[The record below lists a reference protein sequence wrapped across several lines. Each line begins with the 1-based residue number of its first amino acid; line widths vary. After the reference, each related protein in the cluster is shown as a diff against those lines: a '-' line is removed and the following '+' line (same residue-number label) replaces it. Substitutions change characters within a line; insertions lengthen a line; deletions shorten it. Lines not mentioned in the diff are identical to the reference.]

1 MQLKGPF
8 KLTEQNLYFV
18 PSKPGVYLLGDQEGK
33 VVYVGRSDSDLAR
46 RLRDQ
51 VNAGHIAATQFWYG
65 DTWSQQEA
73 AELEDVLSRKYAPSG
88 NTVAH

>member
-8 KLTEQNLYFV
+8 KLTEHNLYFV
-18 PSKPGVYLLGDQEGK
+18 PSKPGVYLLGDQQGK
-33 VVYVGRSDSDLAR
+33 VIYVGKSDSDLAR

-51 VNAGHIAATQFWYG
+51 LMARHVEATQFWYA
-65 DTWSQQEA
+65 DTWSEQEA
-73 AELEDVLSRKYAPSG
+73 AHLEDVLTRKYAPSG